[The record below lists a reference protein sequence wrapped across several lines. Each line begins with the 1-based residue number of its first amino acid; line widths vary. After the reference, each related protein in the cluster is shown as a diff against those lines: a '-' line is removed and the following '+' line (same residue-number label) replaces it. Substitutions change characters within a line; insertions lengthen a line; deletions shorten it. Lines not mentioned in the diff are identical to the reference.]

1 MVKNRFFKTITS
13 GNYSARYEQ
22 EMQNFD
28 VDAILSEVNAREKMV
43 LEWFELPA
51 RIMDAYMEGLA

>member
-1 MVKNRFFKTITS
+1 MARNRFFKTITS
-13 GNYSARYEQ
+13 GNYSTRYEQ

-43 LEWFELPA
+43 MEWLELPA
-51 RIMDAYMEGLA
+51 RIMDAYTEGIA